1 MAVIAKENKK
11 MDDNVLSPSSKK
23 QKLSEEHNIGEGIDM
38 MSSLPENVLHHILSF
53 LTTKE
58 AIQTSILSRRWQY
71 LWTSISNIDLNDMS
85 SWSNRKKDKGKKK
98 DCYPMCRSSFLDF
111 VERVLLLHDASDIK
125 RLRLRFTVVVNSSRL
140 NSWISAAVRHNVEEL
155 DLSLPVQTRFI
166 LPCCLF
172 TCDSLVVLK
181 LFMDCPFKPPIFIHF
196 SNLKTL
202 HLSAVT
208 FSDDNST
215 QQLFSSCPVL
225 QELEL
230 LYCGWKNLK
239 TITISIPTLKRLAIE
254 NEPLRDDALSC
265 VTKIYAANLISLKCT
280 TNQKVDFHLCNLS
293 SVVEAHID
301 LLYRFSVQQEVASC
315 AINLV
320 TGICNVETLT
330 ISNNTLSLMCVENVL
345 DHLPTFDNMSCLE
358 LNEEFPGR
366 LNGPLMVL
374 LEKSPKLEFLDFD
387 MGFEPNASFDEVD
400 LTLERVPSC
409 FTSCLKTISITCF
422 KGTPAE
428 FHMLRFL
435 LKNATVL
442 VEMLKYCSG
451 NSPTDTNPEELSY
464 HLQMLPRGSE
474 NCVTK
479 LL

>member
-1 MAVIAKENKK
+1 

-23 QKLSEEHNIGEGIDM
+23 QKLSEEHNIGKGIDM

-155 DLSLPVQTRFI
+155 DLSLPVQTRFV

-265 VTKIYAANLISLKCT
+265 VTKIYATNLISLKCT

-366 LNGPLMVL
+366 LNGALMVL
-374 LEKSPKLEFLDFD
+374 LEKSPKLEVLDFD

-409 FTSCLKTISITCF
+409 FTSCLKAISITCF

-428 FHMLRFL
+428 FHILRFL
-435 LKNATVL
+435 LKNATIL
-442 VEMLKYCSG
+442 EEMLICCSG
-451 NSPTDTNPEELSY
+451 NLPTDTNPEELSY
-464 HLQMLPRGSE
+464 HIQMLPRGSK

-479 LL
+479 LLCYFCETS

>member
-1 MAVIAKENKK
+1 
-11 MDDNVLSPSSKK
+11 
-23 QKLSEEHNIGEGIDM
+23 M

-85 SWSNRKKDKGKKK
+85 SWSNRKKDKGKKQ
-98 DCYPMCRSSFLDF
+98 DRYPMCKSSFLDF

-155 DLSLPVQTRFI
+155 DLSLPMQTRFV

-215 QQLFSSCPVL
+215 QQLFFSCPVL

-254 NEPLRDDALSC
+254 NELLWDDALSC
-265 VTKIYAANLISLKCT
+265 VTKICAANLISLKCT

-301 LLYRFSVQQEVASC
+301 LLYRLSMQQEVASC

-330 ISNNTLSLMCVENVL
+330 ISNNTLVC
-345 DHLPTFDNMSCLE
+345 
-358 LNEEFPGR
+358 
-366 LNGPLMVL
+366 
-374 LEKSPKLEFLDFD
+374 
-387 MGFEPNASFDEVD
+387 
-400 LTLERVPSC
+400 
-409 FTSCLKTISITCF
+409 
-422 KGTPAE
+422 
-428 FHMLRFL
+428 
-435 LKNATVL
+435 
-442 VEMLKYCSG
+442 
-451 NSPTDTNPEELSY
+451 
-464 HLQMLPRGSE
+464 
-474 NCVTK
+474 
-479 LL
+479 

>member
-1 MAVIAKENKK
+1 

-23 QKLSEEHNIGEGIDM
+23 QKLSEEHNIGQGIDM

-98 DCYPMCRSSFLDF
+98 DRYPMCRSSFLDF

-155 DLSLPVQTRFI
+155 DLSLPVQTRFV

-239 TITISIPTLKRLAIE
+239 TIIISIPTLKRLAIE

-301 LLYRFSVQQEVASC
+301 LLYRFSMQQEVASC

-345 DHLPTFDNMSCLE
+345 DHIPTFYNMSCLE

-366 LNGPLMVL
+366 LNGALMVL

-400 LTLERVPSC
+400 FTLGRVPSC
-409 FTSCLKTISITCF
+409 FTSCLKTISITVF

-442 VEMLKYCSG
+442 QAMLIYCSG
-451 NSPTDTNPEELSY
+451 NSPTDTNPDELSY
-464 HLQMLPRGSE
+464 HIQMLPRGSE
-474 NCVTK
+474 NCVIK

>member
-1 MAVIAKENKK
+1 MGSDCKRKQKK

-38 MSSLPENVLHHILSF
+38 MSSLLENVLHHILSF

-58 AIQTSILSRRWQY
+58 AILTSILSRRWQY

-98 DCYPMCRSSFLDF
+98 DRYAMCRSSFLDF

-140 NSWISAAVRHNVEEL
+140 NSWISAAVRHNVEEP
-155 DLSLPVQTRFI
+155 DLYLPVQTRFV
-166 LPCCLF
+166 LPCFLF

-215 QQLFSSCPVL
+215 QRLFSSCPVL

-254 NEPLRDDALSC
+254 NEPLRDDALSY

-280 TNQKVDFHLCNLS
+280 TNQK
-293 SVVEAHID
+293 
-301 LLYRFSVQQEVASC
+301 QEVASC
-315 AINLV
+315 VINLV

-330 ISNNTLSLMCVENVL
+330 IPNNTL
-345 DHLPTFDNMSCLE
+345 
-358 LNEEFPGR
+358 LNEEFPGC
-366 LNGPLMVL
+366 LNGALMVL

-409 FTSCLKTISITCF
+409 FTSCLKTISITGF
-422 KGTPAE
+422 KGVPAE

-442 VEMLKYCSG
+442 EEMLISCSG

-464 HLQMLPRGSE
+464 HIQMLPRGSE

>member
-1 MAVIAKENKK
+1 

-38 MSSLPENVLHHILSF
+38 MSSLLENVLHHILSF

-58 AIQTSILSRRWQY
+58 AILTSILSRRWQY

-85 SWSNRKKDKGKKK
+85 SWSNRKKGKGKKK
-98 DCYPMCRSSFLDF
+98 DRYAMCRSSFLDF

-140 NSWISAAVRHNVEEL
+140 NSWISAAVRHNVEEP
-155 DLSLPVQTRFI
+155 DLSLPVQTRFV
-166 LPCCLF
+166 LPCFLF

-230 LYCGWKNLK
+230 LYCGWKNLM

-254 NEPLRDDALSC
+254 NEPLRDDELSY

-280 TNQKVDFHLCNLS
+280 TNQKDFQCSKKLP
-293 SVVEAHID
+293 
-301 LLYRFSVQQEVASC
+301 
-315 AINLV
+315 LV
-320 TGICNVETLT
+320 
-330 ISNNTLSLMCVENVL
+330 
-345 DHLPTFDNMSCLE
+345 
-358 LNEEFPGR
+358 
-366 LNGPLMVL
+366 
-374 LEKSPKLEFLDFD
+374 
-387 MGFEPNASFDEVD
+387 
-400 LTLERVPSC
+400 
-409 FTSCLKTISITCF
+409 
-422 KGTPAE
+422 
-428 FHMLRFL
+428 
-435 LKNATVL
+435 
-442 VEMLKYCSG
+442 
-451 NSPTDTNPEELSY
+451 
-464 HLQMLPRGSE
+464 
-474 NCVTK
+474 
-479 LL
+479 